1 MDPFERVFN
10 PKEKV
15 LFMTTENSK
24 ADLRRESIH
33 SGAGEETLVGPGV
46 SFRKF
51 VSAACN
57 ARGFSTGTAT
67 LRPGSLLA
75 FHKHPFCETL
85 TILDGVAE
93 VKVEGRCYR
102 LQQFDC
108 ICLPA
113 GVAHDV
119 TGVSHESATVLLWA
133 CASSLPSYE
142 EVNQDFRVQDRG
154 LANPGKDDP
163 ESIVRVAEAEMYEL
177 SPGAEFRDLFAGRL
191 GSVGIC
197 GGYARF
203 QPGRSLPCHVHEY
216 DESITIVVGE
226 ALCMVQGSRYHV
238 SGYDTAFVPEGRPH
252 RFLNQSAAPMAMVW
266 VYAGSEPGRTLVEP
280 EYCDGSLAWPG
291 DAATINAK

>member
-1 MDPFERVFN
+1 
-10 PKEKV
+10 
-15 LFMTTENSK
+15 MTTENSR

-33 SGAGEETLVGPGV
+33 SGTGTGTETPAGPAV
-46 SFRKF
+46 SFREF
-51 VSAACN
+51 VSAACS

-67 LRPGSLLA
+67 FQPESLLA
-75 FHKHPFCETL
+75 YHKHSFCETL
-85 TILDGVAE
+85 TTLDGVAE
-93 VKVEGRCYR
+93 VKVEGRRYW

-113 GVAHDV
+113 GVAHEV
-119 TGVSHESATVLLWA
+119 TSGSRESPAVLLWA
-133 CASSLPSYE
+133 CASPLPSQE
-142 EVNQDFRVQDRG
+142 EVKQDFDVQERG

-163 ESIVRVAEAEMYEL
+163 ESIVRFAEAEVYDL

-191 GSVGIC
+191 GSAGIC

-216 DESITIVVGE
+216 DESITIVEGE
-226 ALCMVQGSRYHV
+226 ALCLVQGSRYRV

-252 RFLNQSAAPMAMVW
+252 RFLNQSTAPMAMVW

-280 EYCDGSLAWPG
+280 EYCDGTLAWPDDPG
-291 DAATINAK
+291 AARTRL